1 MKGLTTVLRVKK
13 RELSDE
19 ERRLKEL
26 LTKREE
32 LKLRER
38 ETQERLNSLKS
49 LSVKN
54 PFELGIWKET
64 GRALL
69 KELERLRAEMELLQ
83 EQLEKQKEKVAVK
96 RGEVKAVEKFI
107 EKRVREKERR
117 EELLLERFIHEVLGS
132 RYTD

>member
-1 MKGLTTVLRVKK
+1 MKGLTTILRVKK

-19 ERRLKEL
+19 ERSLKEL

-49 LSVKN
+49 LNVKN

-69 KELERLRAEMELLQ
+69 KELERLRAELRLLQ
-83 EQLEKQKEKVAVK
+83 ERLEKQKERVAVK
-96 RGEVKAVEKFI
+96 RGEVKAIEKFI
-107 EKRVREKERR
+107 EKQVREKERK
-117 EELLLERFIHEVLGS
+117 EELLLERFIYEVLGS